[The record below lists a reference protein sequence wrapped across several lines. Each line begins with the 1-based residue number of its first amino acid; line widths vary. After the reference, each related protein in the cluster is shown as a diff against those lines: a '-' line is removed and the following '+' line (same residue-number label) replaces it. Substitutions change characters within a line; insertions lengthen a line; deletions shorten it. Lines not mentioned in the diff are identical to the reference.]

1 MAAKN
6 NNKLGRSYF
15 IKRKTEISRLFET
28 GRRVNSDFIKTI
40 WTCEDLALKSE
51 VKIFISVPKRLIN
64 DANQRNLLKRR
75 IREALRINLGEI
87 KTYVALNSC
96 SIKIGV
102 VYSSAESKGYN
113 SIENKIILS
122 LQNIYSNIRVK

>member
-1 MAAKN
+1 MAANN

-15 IKRKTEISRLFET
+15 IKRKIEISRLFET
-28 GRRVNSDFIKTI
+28 GRRLNSDFIKII
-40 WTCEDLALKSE
+40 WTCEDLALKPE

-87 KTYVALNSC
+87 KAYTALNSC

-102 VYSSAESKGYN
+102 VYSSAESKDYN